1 MNFSEIKSYDLPHSE
16 NKLEDQFQIRAN
28 YIPCEPT
35 GVGRIIFSVFHTII
49 SLVAIYLTFR
59 CNGKFEFGS
68 FLMALLFPYIYI
80 VYILATKGTCGIIS
94 TENKV

>member
-1 MNFSEIKSYDLPHSE
+1 MNVLGVAPQDLTRSE
-16 NKLEDQFQIRAN
+16 NKSDERNKFSV
-28 YIPCEPT
+28 IPCEPT

-59 CNGKFEFGS
+59 CNEKFNIGS

-80 VYILATKGTCGIIS
+80 IYILATKGTCGIIS